1 MLSLTRARALLS
13 EASSLDQLASIAREL
28 GFPGPSRRLDSATR
42 EAIGIPSAVAEVR
55 ISRGNGSTRALLLD
69 VSPAMTL
76 KEALTCTASR
86 LSSRAPQLLWLL
98 LAIDAERKHVAVAT
112 FSHER
117 HPPRTRALLSERA
130 NVLDS
135 DAETL
140 CALSSAGARI
150 DVLMHCRWTEILGR
164 EALTRRFYLT
174 LERVVESLARS
185 IAPALGPNDSRELAL
200 LYVSR
205 LLFLSFL
212 ETQGWLNGDH
222 GFLAN
227 GFADCMAD
235 GGRYHRRVLLPLFF
249 GTLNTPPR
257 ARSARAR
264 GFGDIPFLNGGLFS
278 RSALERRARAVDFS
292 DEAIGVLYGD
302 LLCRH
307 RFTPREDSSEWSEAA
322 VDPEMLGKAFESL
335 MAPPDRKSSGAFY
348 TPQPLVER
356 VMREALAHA
365 LADEDAS
372 VSGDAIESFL
382 TTREVPFAA
391 RAVLLDRLR
400 RFRLLDPACG
410 SGAFL
415 VYALAELS
423 WLAAACGDGRTSG
436 DVTRSTLTTSI
447 FGVDSNPMAVWLCE
461 LRLWLAMV
469 MEQRDEGIRAV
480 TPLPNLDRQIR
491 VGDTLTGGTFA
502 ATSRV
507 PSLAVSR
514 LRLRYTRSRGPR
526 RKTLARMLDRTERA
540 LAIDA
545 LAGEMKTLEN
555 ARRELLLSARARDLF
570 GGRQPPGADTRRALA
585 DVRCALRELRQ
596 RKKGLLA
603 GAALPFSFAAHFSEV
618 AEAGGFDLVAGNP
631 PWIRLH
637 RIPARMRARLR
648 EEFRVFRGSAWTAG
662 AEAARAGSGFGSQVD
677 MAALFVERSLALLR
691 PGGITALLL
700 PAKLWSA
707 LAGGGVRALLGD
719 ESAILTLEDL
729 SGAAVSFD
737 AAVYP
742 SLLVARKT
750 APASASLTR
759 CAVHRRAT
767 LFAWRTQSARIPLD
781 DTMGSPWILTPP
793 DVRAVFDKLRS
804 AGVPLADTR
813 LGRPLLGVKSG
824 CNEAFVVTTAGDQN
838 SATTLIRSGDR
849 AGDVESA
856 LLRPAIKGE
865 HLSPWRCARGG
876 TRVIWTHGDDG
887 RALRTL
893 PPRARSWLGHYR
905 ARLETR
911 TDSRASD
918 RWWSLFRTDGAA
930 GGSPRVVWADVGKRP
945 RAVVLAQDD
954 DAVPL
959 NSCYV
964 VRCRNEREA
973 LTFAAVLNS
982 DIAAAWLNLV
992 AEPARGGYHRYLG
1005 WTLAL
1010 LPLPR
1015 DWSTACATL
1024 PSVARAV
1031 MDGSADSRDL
1041 LDAVLGAYCVRF
1053 ADVEPLLAWTG

>member
-1 MLSLTRARALLS
+1 MLSLSRARALLS
-13 EASSLDQLASIAREL
+13 AASSVDQLACIAREL
-28 GFPGPSRRLDSATR
+28 GFPGPARPLDSATR
-42 EAIGIPSAVAEVR
+42 EAIGIPAGIADVR
-55 ISRGNGSTRALLLD
+55 ISRGPGSTRALLLD
-69 VSPAMTL
+69 VTQSVSL
-76 KEALTCTASR
+76 KDALTRTASR
-86 LSSRAPQLLWLL
+86 LSSHAPQLLWLL
-98 LAIDAERKHVAVAT
+98 LAIDADRQHVAVAT

-117 HPPRTRALLSERA
+117 HPPRTRALLCKRA
-130 NVLDS
+130 TVLDS

-140 CALSSAGARI
+140 CALSSAQGQI

-174 LERVVESLARS
+174 LERVVESLTLTTTR
-185 IAPALGPNDSRELAL
+185 PLGPEDARELSL

-249 GTLNTPPR
+249 GTLNTPAR
-257 ARSARAR
+257 ARSSRARA
-264 GFGDIPFLNGGLFS
+264 FGDVPFLNGGLFS
-278 RSALERRARAVDFS
+278 RNALERRARAVEFP

-348 TPQPLVER
+348 TPQSLVER

-365 LADEDAS
+365 LADAS
-372 VSGDAIESFL
+372 VSSDEIESFF
-382 TTREVPFAA
+382 TTREVPCAA
-391 RAVLLDRLR
+391 RPVLLERLR
-400 RFRLLDPACG
+400 GFRVLDPACG

-423 WLAAACGDGRTSG
+423 WLAAASGDERTAG
-436 DVTRSTLTTSI
+436 DVTRSTLTSSV

-469 MEQRDEGIRAV
+469 MEQRDEGIRAI

-502 ATSRV
+502 AVGRV
-507 PSLAVSR
+507 PSGAVSR

-526 RKTLARMLDRTERA
+526 RKTLARQLDRTERT
-540 LAIDA
+540 LAIAA
-545 LAGEMKTLEN
+545 LSAEMTALES

-570 GGRQPPGADTRRALA
+570 GGRQPPAAETRHALA
-585 DVRCALRELRQ
+585 DVRCSLRELRQ
-596 RKKGLLA
+596 RKKTLLA
-603 GAALPFSFAAHFSEV
+603 GGALPFSFAAHFSEV

-648 EEFRVFRGSAWTAG
+648 EEFRVFRASAWTAG

-691 PGGITALLL
+691 PGGIAALLL
-700 PAKLWSA
+700 PAKLWSS
-707 LAGGGVRALLGD
+707 LAGGGVRALLRE
-719 ESAILTLEDL
+719 ESAILTLEDM
-729 SGAAVSFD
+729 SGAPVAFD

-742 SLLVARKT
+742 SLLVARKFS
-750 APASASLTR
+750 PAHGGLTR
-759 CAVHRRAT
+759 CAMHRRAT
-767 LFAWRTQSARIPLD
+767 MFAWRTQTARIPLD
-781 DTMGSPWILTPP
+781 GTTGSPWILAPP
-793 DVRAVFDKLRS
+793 DVRAAFDRLS
-804 AGVPLADTR
+804 AAGVPLADTR

-824 CNEAFVVTTAGDQN
+824 CNEAFVVTVAGERD

-849 AGDVESA
+849 AGEIESA
-856 LLRPAIKGE
+856 LLRRAIKGE
-865 HLSPWRCARGG
+865 HLSPWRCARAG
-876 TRVIWTHGDDG
+876 TRVIWTHGGDG
-887 RALRTL
+887 RVLRIL

-905 ARLETR
+905 SRLETR
-911 TDSRASD
+911 TDGRASD
-918 RWWSLFRTDGAA
+918 RWWSLFRTEGAA
-930 GGSPRVVWADVGKRP
+930 AGLPRVVWADVGKRP
-945 RAVVLAQDD
+945 RAAVLARDD

-964 VRCRNEREA
+964 VRCRDEREA
-973 LTFAAVLNS
+973 LAFAAVLNS

-992 AEPARGGYHRYLG
+992 AEPARGDYHRYLG

-1015 DWSTACATL
+1015 DWSAACATL
-1024 PSVARAV
+1024 PAVARAV

-1041 LDAVLGAYCVRF
+1041 LEAVLGAYCVRF

>member
-1 MLSLTRARALLS
+1 MLLS
-13 EASSLDQLASIAREL
+13 GASSLEQLTPIAHEL
-28 GFPGPSRRLDSATR
+28 GFAGPARRLDARTR
-42 EAIGIPSAVAEVR
+42 EALEIPPAAAHVR
-55 ISRGNGSTRALLLD
+55 ICRGPGSTRALLLD
-69 VSPAMTL
+69 VSPSADL
-76 KEALTCTASR
+76 KEAVTRTASR
-86 LSSRAPQLLWLL
+86 LSSHAPQLLWLL
-98 LAIDAERKHVAVAT
+98 FAIDADRKHVAVAT

-117 HPPRTRALLSERA
+117 HPPRTRALLCERA

-135 DAETL
+135 DVETL
-140 CALSSAGARI
+140 CALSSARAQV

-164 EALTRRFYLT
+164 EALTRRFYLA
-174 LERVVESLARS
+174 LERIVESLAQSTTRS
-185 IAPALGPNDSRELAL
+185 LVPADARKLSL

-227 GFADCMAD
+227 GFADCMAN

-257 ARSARAR
+257 ARSERAR
-264 GFGDIPFLNGGLFS
+264 GFGDVPFLNGGLFS
-278 RSALERRARAVDFS
+278 RSALERHARSVEFP

-335 MAPPDRKSSGAFY
+335 MAAPDRKSSGAFY

-356 VMREALAHA
+356 VMREGLAHA
-365 LADEDAS
+365 LADAS
-372 VSGDAIESFL
+372 VTSEEIQSFL
-382 TTREVPFAA
+382 ATREVPSAA
-391 RAVLLDRLR
+391 RAALLDRLS

-415 VYALAELS
+415 VYALGELS
-423 WLAAACGDGRTSG
+423 WLGGACGDRRTVG
-436 DVTRSTLTTSI
+436 DVTRATLTTSI

-469 MEQRDEGIRAV
+469 MEQRNEGIRAI

-491 VGDTLTGGTFA
+491 VGDTLTGGAFVCRG
-502 ATSRV
+502 RV
-507 PSLAVSR
+507 TPSAVSR

-526 RKTLARMLDRTERA
+526 RKALARLLDRTERG

-545 LAGEMKTLEN
+545 LTREMKALESS
-555 ARRELLLSARARDLF
+555 RRELLLSARARDLF
-570 GGRQPPGADTRRALA
+570 GGRQPPAADTRRALA
-585 DVRCALRELRQ
+585 DIRCQLRELRQ
-596 RKKGLLA
+596 RRKSLQA

-618 AEAGGFDLVAGNP
+618 ADAGGFDLVAGNP

-648 EEFRVFRGSAWTAG
+648 EEFRVFRGSAWAAG
-662 AEAARAGSGFGSQVD
+662 AHAARAGAGFGSQVD
-677 MAALFVERSLALLR
+677 VAALFVERSLALLR
-691 PGGITALLL
+691 PGGVAALLL
-700 PAKLWSA
+700 PAKLWSS
-707 LAGGGVRALLGD
+707 LAGGGVRALLRD
-719 ESAILTLEDL
+719 DSTILTLEDL
-729 SGAAVSFD
+729 SGGPMSFD

-742 SLLVARKT
+742 SLLVARNSV
-750 APASASLTR
+750 PARESVTR

-767 LFAWRTQSARIPLD
+767 IIAWRTHAARIPLD
-781 DTMGSPWILTPP
+781 DSTGSPWILTPP
-793 DVRAVFDKLRS
+793 AVRAAFDKLRA

-824 CNEAFVVTTAGDQN
+824 CNEAFVVTAAAEQD
-838 SATTLIRSGDR
+838 SATAPIRSGDR
-849 AGDVESA
+849 EGEVESA

-865 HLSPWRCARGG
+865 HVTAWRWAHTGA
-876 TRVIWTHGDDG
+876 RVIWTHGSDG
-887 RALRTL
+887 RALRSL
-893 PPRARSWLGHYR
+893 PPRARNWLGHYR

-911 TDSRASD
+911 ADGGAGD
-918 RWWSLFRTDGAA
+918 RWWSLFRTEGAA
-930 GGSPRVVWADVGKRP
+930 AGSPRVIWADVGKRP
-945 RAVVLAQDD
+945 RAAVLAGDD

-964 VRCRNEREA
+964 VRCRDEREA
-973 LTFAAVLNS
+973 LTFAAILNS

-1024 PSVARAV
+1024 PAVARAA
-1031 MDGSADSRDL
+1031 MDGSADSHDL
-1041 LDAVLGAYCVRF
+1041 LEAVLGAYCVRF
-1053 ADVEPLLAWTG
+1053 TDVEPLLAWTG

>member
-1 MLSLTRARALLS
+1 MLSLSRARALLFR
-13 EASSLDQLASIAREL
+13 ASSLDQLAPIAYEL
-28 GFPGPSRRLDSATR
+28 GFSAPARQLDARTR
-42 EAIGIPSAVAEVR
+42 EALEIPPAVAHAR
-55 ISRGNGSTRALLLD
+55 ICRGPGSARALLLD
-69 VSPAMTL
+69 VSPALAL
-76 KEALTCTASR
+76 KEALTRTASR

-98 LAIDAERKHVAVAT
+98 LGIDTDRAHVAVAA

-117 HPPRTRALLSERA
+117 HPPRTRALLCERA

-140 CALSSAGARI
+140 CALSSARAQM

-174 LERVVESLARS
+174 LERVMDSLARS
-185 IAPALGPNDSRELAL
+185 TAGSLGLADARELSL

-212 ETQGWLNGDH
+212 ETQGWLDGDH
-222 GFLAN
+222 GFLSN
-227 GFADCMAD
+227 GFADCMTN

-249 GTLNTPPR
+249 GTLNTPRR

-264 GFGDIPFLNGGLFS
+264 AFGDVPFLNGGLFS
-278 RSALERRARAVDFS
+278 RNALERRARAVEFP
-292 DEAIGVLYGD
+292 DETLGVLYGD

-307 RFTPREDSSEWSEAA
+307 RFTPREESSEWSEAA

-335 MAPPDRKSSGAFY
+335 MTTPDRKSSGAFY

-365 LADEDAS
+365 LADTD
-372 VSGDAIESFL
+372 VSCGEIESSL
-382 TTREVPFAA
+382 TSREVRFAA
-391 RAVLLDRLR
+391 RAGMLERLR

-415 VYALAELS
+415 VHALGELS
-423 WLAAACGDGRTSG
+423 WLAAACGDGRSAG
-436 DVTRSTLTTSI
+436 DVTRSTLTISI

-469 MEQRDEGIRAV
+469 MEQRDEGIQAI

-491 VGDTLTGGTFA
+491 VGDTLSGGTFA
-502 ATSRV
+502 AVGRV
-507 PSLAVSR
+507 PSRAVSR
-514 LRLRYTRSRGPR
+514 IRLRYTRARGPR
-526 RKTLARMLDRTERA
+526 RKTLARLLDRTERA

-545 LAGEMKTLEN
+545 IAGEAKALEN
-555 ARRELLLSARARDLF
+555 ARRDLLLSARSRDLF
-570 GGRQPPGADTRRALA
+570 GGRHPPAADTRRALS
-585 DVRCALRELRQ
+585 DVRSALRELRQ
-596 RKKGLLA
+596 RRKSLLD

-637 RIPARMRARLR
+637 RIPPRTRARLR
-648 EEFRVFRGSAWTAG
+648 EEFRVFRASAWIAG

-700 PAKLWSA
+700 PAKLWSS
-707 LAGGGVRALLGD
+707 LSGGGVRALLRE
-719 ESAILTLEDL
+719 ESSIITLEDM
-729 SGAAVSFD
+729 SGAPVSFD

-742 SLLVARKT
+742 SLLLAGKT
-750 APASASLTR
+750 PSRSGSLTR
-759 CAVHRRAT
+759 CAMHRRAT
-767 LFAWRTQSARIPLD
+767 IFAWHTQTARIPLD
-781 DTMGSPWILTPP
+781 GSTGSPWILTPP
-793 DVRAVFDKLRS
+793 GVRTAFDKLRA
-804 AGVPLADTR
+804 AGVALADTR

-824 CNEAFVVTTAGDQN
+824 CNEAFVVTVAGERDFTTA
-838 SATTLIRSGDR
+838 LIRSGDR
-849 AGDVESA
+849 EGEIERA

-865 HLSPWRCARGG
+865 HLTPWRCAHAG
-876 TRVIWTHGDDG
+876 TRVIWTHGHDG

-893 PPRARSWLGHYR
+893 PPRARSWLGQYR

-911 TDSRASD
+911 ADGRASD
-918 RWWSLFRTDGAA
+918 RWWSLFRTEGAS

-945 RAVVLAQDD
+945 RAAVLAENDD
-954 DAVPL
+954 SVPL

-964 VRCRNEREA
+964 VRCGDESEA

-1015 DWSTACATL
+1015 DWSAARATL

-1031 MDGSADSRDL
+1031 VDGTADSADL
-1041 LDAVLGAYCVRF
+1041 LDAVLHAYGVRF